1 MRLVCLLLLIFASTF
16 FAAFPTADAD
26 DEAALLA
33 FKAAAIGGNSSAL
46 ASWNGSTNG
55 GYCSWDGVRCRGNN
69 RQVVMLSLT
78 ISWSRRRPV
87 TCRWKPIILEDS

>member
-55 GYCSWDGVRCRGNN
+55 GY
-69 RQVVMLSLT
+69 
-78 ISWSRRRPV
+78 
-87 TCRWKPIILEDS
+87 